1 MQMNNKEITKHS
13 SIIQHEEEEI
23 LTIQERERK
32 HNQEQEDLIC
42 PEEKVMRILMVS
54 SIHE

>member
-1 MQMNNKEITKHS
+1 MPKHS

-23 LTIQERERK
+23 TDYPRESK

-42 PEEKVMRILMVS
+42 PEEKVTRILMVF
-54 SIHE
+54 SIRE